1 MIYALRLLRKSPVFT
16 SVAALL
22 LAAMGLYAIVWY
34 SVSLRTGEI
43 GIRMALGAD
52 ASAVLKLIVGQVL
65 RLVLIGIAVGVAASG
80 VASRVIASLLFET
93 DANDPLTF
101 AVVSLLF
108 AAIGIAAAYLPARRA
123 MRVDPLTALRAE

>member
-65 RLVLIGIAVGVAASG
+65 RLVLIGIAVGVTARG
-80 VASRVIASLLFET
+80 VAARGIASLLFQT
-93 DANDPLTF
+93 RANHPLPF
-101 AVVSLLF
+101 PGGSLLF
-108 AAIGIAAAYLPARRA
+108 AGI
-123 MRVDPLTALRAE
+123 